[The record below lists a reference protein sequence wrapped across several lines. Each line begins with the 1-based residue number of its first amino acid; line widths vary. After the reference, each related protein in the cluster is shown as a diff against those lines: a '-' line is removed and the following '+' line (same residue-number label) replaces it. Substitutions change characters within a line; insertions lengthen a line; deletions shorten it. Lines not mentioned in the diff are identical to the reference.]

1 MGTFL
6 GFFLFFL
13 ITGVPIALALGVGA
27 IIYLFITGN
36 GALILA
42 FPQKMLGGVDNFV
55 LLTIPLFLLAGTLM
69 NVGGI
74 TERIIVFARAMVG
87 HRRGGLSSV
96 TVLSSM
102 FFAGISG
109 SATAESSA
117 LGTILIPTMERQG
130 MPASFAAALVGVSAI
145 MGPIIPPSITMIVYG
160 VLSGASIGQLFLAGV
175 VPGILIAGGFL
186 IYVSWRAKR
195 SGFPVTDKASWAERG
210 ASIVRTTP
218 ALLLPLIIIVGIKGG
233 IFTATESAA
242 IAVLYALIIGT
253 IYREVTWKRLR
264 EALTATAVVTAALMF
279 IVSMASIVSFVFA
292 LEGVPAA
299 VAKTV
304 LSISD
309 NPFAILLMLNLVL
322 LLLGMFLEPITI
334 LILTM
339 PILLQMARI
348 LEMDLVQFGMMAI
361 LNVVIGLSTPPV
373 GVCLFIVCA
382 ISGKSLVEVSREA
395 IPLLL
400 IAILVLAL
408 VALVPAV
415 SLTLPHAFGSA
426 R

>member
-1 MGTFL
+1 
-6 GFFLFFL
+6 
-13 ITGVPIALALGVGA
+13 
-27 IIYLFITGN
+27 
-36 GALILA
+36 
-42 FPQKMLGGVDNFV
+42 
-55 LLTIPLFLLAGTLM
+55 
-69 NVGGI
+69 
-74 TERIIVFARAMVG
+74 
-87 HRRGGLSSV
+87 
-96 TVLSSM
+96 
-102 FFAGISG
+102 
-109 SATAESSA
+109 
-117 LGTILIPTMERQG
+117 
-130 MPASFAAALVGVSAI
+130 
-145 MGPIIPPSITMIVYG
+145 
-160 VLSGASIGQLFLAGV
+160 
-175 VPGILIAGGFL
+175 
-186 IYVSWRAKR
+186 
-195 SGFPVTDKASWAERG
+195 
-210 ASIVRTTP
+210 
-218 ALLLPLIIIVGIKGG
+218 
-233 IFTATESAA
+233 
-242 IAVLYALIIGT
+242 
-253 IYREVTWKRLR
+253 
-264 EALTATAVVTAALMF
+264 
-279 IVSMASIVSFVFA
+279 MASIVSFVFA

-309 NPFAILLMLNLVL
+309 NPYAILLMLNLVL

-382 ISGKSLVEVSREA
+382 ISGKSLIEVSKEA

-426 R
+426 Q